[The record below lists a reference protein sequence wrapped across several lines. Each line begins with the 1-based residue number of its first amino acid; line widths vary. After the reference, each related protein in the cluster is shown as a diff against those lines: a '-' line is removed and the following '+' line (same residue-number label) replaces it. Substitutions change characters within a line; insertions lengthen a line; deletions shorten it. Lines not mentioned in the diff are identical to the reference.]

1 MVGRK
6 TGKYS
11 SGSFFYFPAL
21 LVLGWVYG
29 ASRGTVLNNENVF
42 VNNAGI
48 LIYLTY
54 FFIERNSLNV
64 GQLKKLLVNVFLA
77 SAIYYLLVLG
87 PDTLL
92 QVKISKL
99 GVRQGGYTV
108 SGIVTASILPLL
120 FYNTIFS
127 TRNRLLIKNKYKNYF
142 LLMTFLF
149 IILLLVASKGVYLSI
164 LFTLVILFFFTQGKT
179 KTLISVIGLFLI
191 YLSIKWKYGIDAS
204 KFVILSNSD
213 EGNSMRY
220 DMLAATWDEL
230 TMLGKGWGAKFQA
243 SVLAKRDISGYSSE
257 LSYQNLIHKIG
268 LVALLF
274 FAFYGWLFV
283 WIIKLVNNKKD
294 AIRGTG
300 LISLGMVTYL
310 FTAIG
315 NPTLFAP
322 AYVFMTVIVLHL
334 INKQLVLVKNER

>member
-1 MVGRK
+1 
-6 TGKYS
+6 
-11 SGSFFYFPAL
+11 
-21 LVLGWVYG
+21 
-29 ASRGTVLNNENVF
+29 
-42 VNNAGI
+42 
-48 LIYLTY
+48 
-54 FFIERNSLNV
+54 
-64 GQLKKLLVNVFLA
+64 
-77 SAIYYLLVLG
+77 
-87 PDTLL
+87 
-92 QVKISKL
+92 
-99 GVRQGGYTV
+99 
-108 SGIVTASILPLL
+108 
-120 FYNTIFS
+120 
-127 TRNRLLIKNKYKNYF
+127 
-142 LLMTFLF
+142 
-149 IILLLVASKGVYLSI
+149 
-164 LFTLVILFFFTQGKT
+164 
-179 KTLISVIGLFLI
+179 
-191 YLSIKWKYGIDAS
+191 
-204 KFVILSNSD
+204 
-213 EGNSMRY
+213 MRY

>member
-1 MVGRK
+1 MTGEGLTNKRLLVIDKLTLYVVFSILFFFDGVSKFVTYSPLLILFLYYLFNILVGRK

-179 KTLISVIGLFLI
+179 KT
-191 YLSIKWKYGIDAS
+191 
-204 KFVILSNSD
+204 
-213 EGNSMRY
+213 
-220 DMLAATWDEL
+220 
-230 TMLGKGWGAKFQA
+230 
-243 SVLAKRDISGYSSE
+243 
-257 LSYQNLIHKIG
+257 
-268 LVALLF
+268 
-274 FAFYGWLFV
+274 
-283 WIIKLVNNKKD
+283 
-294 AIRGTG
+294 
-300 LISLGMVTYL
+300 
-310 FTAIG
+310 
-315 NPTLFAP
+315 
-322 AYVFMTVIVLHL
+322 
-334 INKQLVLVKNER
+334 